1 MVLRVRPSVT
11 TQVDAGVQMT
21 HSVSCVQLAY
31 SNLAENVFQSAP
43 LMTQESKNE
52 VFFYSMQGKA
62 SNQSIE
68 VAQL

>member
-1 MVLRVRPSVT
+1 MVLRVLPSVT

-31 SNLAENVFQSAP
+31 SNLAENVLQTAP

-52 VFFYSMQGKA
+52 VFFYLKQGKS
-62 SNQSIE
+62 SNISIE
-68 VAQL
+68 VV